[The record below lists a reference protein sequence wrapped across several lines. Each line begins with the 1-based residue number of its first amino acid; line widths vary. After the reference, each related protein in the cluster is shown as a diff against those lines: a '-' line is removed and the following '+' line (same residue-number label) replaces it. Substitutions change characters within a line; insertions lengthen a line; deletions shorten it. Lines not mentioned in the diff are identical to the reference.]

1 MMETKRILVVDD
13 DKYILKT
20 FKAILELR
28 GYRVHVAESGK
39 EALEMFGNNFYNL
52 ALLDIKLPD
61 MEGTELLA
69 KMHAIKPQ
77 IMKIMVT
84 GYASLDNAILSLNS
98 GADAYIM
105 KPVMPEKLI
114 EVIED
119 KLSEQEEVEK
129 LSEDKLTK
137 WLEDRLLK
145 LDEGPGLDME

>member
-1 MMETKRILVVDD
+1 MEQKRILVVDD

-28 GYRVHVAESGK
+28 GYRIQVAESGR
-39 EALEMFGNNFYNL
+39 EALEMFGNSFYNL

-69 KMHAIKPQ
+69 KMHKVKPQ
-77 IMKIMVT
+77 VMKIMVT
-84 GYASLDNAILSLNS
+84 GYASLDNAVLSLNS

-114 EVIED
+114 EVIEE
-119 KLSEQEEVEK
+119 KLREQEMVEMLSEE
-129 LSEDKLTK
+129 KLTK

-145 LDEGPGLDME
+145 LDEGPGLDLE

>member
-1 MMETKRILVVDD
+1 METKIILVVDD
-13 DKYILKT
+13 DKFILKT
-20 FKAILELR
+20 FKDILELR
-28 GYRVHVAESGK
+28 GYRVQTAESGK
-39 EALEMFGNNFYNL
+39 EALEKFKNNTCNL

-69 KMHAIKPQ
+69 EMHKIKPH

-114 EVIED
+114 AVIED
-119 KLSEQEEVEK
+119 KLREQEEVEK
-129 LSEDKLTK
+129 LSEEKLTK
-137 WLEDRLLK
+137 WLEDRLLGAD
-145 LDEGPGLDME
+145 DEQSLNLE

>member
-1 MMETKRILVVDD
+1 METKRILIVDD

-28 GYRVHVAESGK
+28 GYRIHIAESGQ
-39 EALEMFGNNFYNL
+39 EALEMFGKNFYNL

-69 KMHAIKPQ
+69 KMHKLKPQ

-84 GYASLDNAILSLNS
+84 GYASLDNAVLSLNS

-114 EVIED
+114 EVIEE
-119 KLSEQEEVEK
+119 KLREQEAVEMHC
-129 LSEDKLTK
+129 EEKLTK

-145 LDEGPGLDME
+145 PDEGPGMNLE

>member
-1 MMETKRILVVDD
+1 METKIILVVDD
-13 DKYILKT
+13 DKFILKT
-20 FKAILELR
+20 FKDILELR
-28 GYRVHVAESGK
+28 GYRVQTAESGK
-39 EALEMFGNNFYNL
+39 EALEKFKNNTCNL

-69 KMHAIKPQ
+69 EMHKIKPH

-114 EVIED
+114 AVIED
-119 KLSEQEEVEK
+119 KLREQEEVEK
-129 LSEDKLTK
+129 LSEEKLTK
-137 WLEDRLLK
+137 WLEDLL
-145 LDEGPGLDME
+145 LGADDEQSLNLE

>member
-1 MMETKRILVVDD
+1 METKIILVVDD
-13 DKYILKT
+13 DKFILKT
-20 FKAILELR
+20 FRDILELR
-28 GYRVHVAESGK
+28 GYRVQTAESGK
-39 EALEMFGNNFYNL
+39 EALEKFKNNTCNL

-69 KMHAIKPQ
+69 EMHKIKPH

-114 EVIED
+114 AVIED
-119 KLSEQEEVEK
+119 KLREQEEVEK
-129 LSEDKLTK
+129 LSEEKLTK
-137 WLEDRLLK
+137 WLEDRLLGAD
-145 LDEGPGLDME
+145 DEQSLNLE

>member
-1 MMETKRILVVDD
+1 METKRILIVDD
-13 DKYILKT
+13 DIYILKT

-28 GYRVHVAESGK
+28 GYRIHIAESGQ
-39 EALEMFGNNFYNL
+39 EALEKFGNNFYNL

-69 KMHAIKPQ
+69 KMHRAKPQ
-77 IMKIMVT
+77 MMKIMVT
-84 GYASLDNAILSLNS
+84 GYASLDNSVLSLNS

-114 EVIED
+114 KVVED
-119 KLSEQEEVEK
+119 KLREQEEVEK

-137 WLEDRLLK
+137 WLEERLLK
-145 LDEGPGLDME
+145 LEEEPGLDLV

>member
-1 MMETKRILVVDD
+1 METKIILVVDD
-13 DKYILKT
+13 DKFILKT
-20 FKAILELR
+20 FKDILELR
-28 GYRVHVAESGK
+28 GYRVQTAESGK
-39 EALEMFGNNFYNL
+39 EALEKFKNNTCNL

-69 KMHAIKPQ
+69 EMHKIKPH

-114 EVIED
+114 AVIED
-119 KLSEQEEVEK
+119 KLREQEEVEK
-129 LSEDKLTK
+129 LSEEKLTK
-137 WLEDRLLK
+137 WLEDRLLGANEESS
-145 LDEGPGLDME
+145 LDLE

>member
-1 MMETKRILVVDD
+1 MEQKRILIVDD
-13 DKYILKT
+13 DKHILKT

-28 GYRVHVAESGK
+28 GYRIHVAESGQ
-39 EALEMFGNNFYNL
+39 EALEMFGNDIYNL

-69 KMHAIKPQ
+69 KMHRAKPQ
-77 IMKIMVT
+77 MMKIMVT
-84 GYASLDNAILSLNS
+84 GYASLDNAALSLNS

-114 EVIED
+114 SVIED
-119 KLSEQEEVEK
+119 KLREQEEIER

-145 LDEGPGLDME
+145 LEDGLGPDLE

>member
-1 MMETKRILVVDD
+1 
-13 DKYILKT
+13 
-20 FKAILELR
+20 
-28 GYRVHVAESGK
+28 
-39 EALEMFGNNFYNL
+39 L

-69 KMHAIKPQ
+69 EMHKIKPH

-114 EVIED
+114 AVIED
-119 KLSEQEEVEK
+119 KLKEQEEVEK
-129 LSEDKLTK
+129 LSEEKLTK
-137 WLEDRLLK
+137 WLEDRLLGGE
-145 LDEGPGLDME
+145 DESGLDLE

>member
-1 MMETKRILVVDD
+1 METKIILVVDD
-13 DKYILKT
+13 DKFILKT
-20 FKAILELR
+20 FRDILELR
-28 GYRVHVAESGK
+28 GYRVQTAESGK
-39 EALEMFGNNFYNL
+39 EALEKFKNNTCNL

-69 KMHAIKPQ
+69 EMHKIKPH

-114 EVIED
+114 AVIED
-119 KLSEQEEVEK
+119 KLKEQEEVEK
-129 LSEDKLTK
+129 LSEEKLTK
-137 WLEDRLLK
+137 WLEDRLLGGE
-145 LDEGPGLDME
+145 DESGLDLE